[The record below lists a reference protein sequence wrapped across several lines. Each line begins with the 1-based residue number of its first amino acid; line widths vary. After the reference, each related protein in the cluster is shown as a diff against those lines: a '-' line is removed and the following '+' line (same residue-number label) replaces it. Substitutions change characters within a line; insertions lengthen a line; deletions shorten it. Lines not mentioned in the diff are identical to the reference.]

1 MSESQLPQPIYRV
14 LFVQNDQMY
23 EVYARYL
30 TEESLMG
37 FIEIE
42 ELVFHETKS
51 SLVVDPSEE
60 KLRAEFKDVKR
71 SYIPLHAILR
81 IDEVVKEGSARMMPS
96 EKQGNVSHLPFASA
110 SKKSD

>member
-1 MSESQLPQPIYRV
+1 MNMVDENRLYRV

-23 EVYARYL
+23 EVYAKYL

-42 ELVFHETKS
+42 ELVFGDTRTDI
-51 SLVVDPSEE
+51 LIDPAEE
-60 KLRAEFKDVKR
+60 KLRAEFKDVQR

-81 IDEVVKEGSARMMPS
+81 IDEVKRQGVARVVPGVPVD
-96 EKQGNVSHLPFASA
+96 KKGNVSRFPA
-110 SKKSD
+110 K

>member
-1 MSESQLPQPIYRV
+1 MSDEQPLYRV

-23 EVYARYL
+23 ELYAKYL

-42 ELVFHETKS
+42 ELVFNDTRTEV
-51 SLVVDPSEE
+51 LIDPAEE

-71 SYIPLHAILR
+71 SYIPLHSILR
-81 IDEVVKEGSARMMPS
+81 IDEVKR
-96 EKQGNVSHLPFASA
+96 QGLSRIVSGVSTDKKSNVSKFPG
-110 SKKSD
+110 K